1 MERGGLAETK
11 LNGRILA
18 LFIAGFL
25 AGLALIYVGQESLVG
40 NADFLDSF
48 SVGRMGVLDIDKP
61 MLFFYSMKE
70 RFSPAILLIALTLA
84 GVGSIAVSVY
94 LIWAGFCAGTILSVL
109 SIRYGIRGI
118 LIFTGG
124 IFPQILL
131 LAPAYLLLFRW
142 CQGFQERMRTARYPG
157 NAAGKHAGLSAVR
170 AGTLIFIR
178 NAPYR
183 VSGGKL
189 CKSYLSPKNF
199 PLFLGRAYHIL

>member
-170 AGTLIFIR
+170 AGPLIFILGMLLTGCL
-178 NAPYR
+178 
-183 VSGGKL
+183 VE
-189 CKSYLSPKNF
+189 SYVNPI
-199 PLFLGRAYHIL
+199 FLQKIFHFF

>member
-48 SVGRMGVLDIDKP
+48 SVGRMGVLDIDKS

-70 RFSPAILLIALTLA
+70 RFSPAVLLIALTLA

-157 NAAGKHAGLSAVR
+157 TAAGKHGGLSAVR
-170 AGTLIFIR
+170 AGTLIFILGMLLTGCL
-178 NAPYR
+178 
-183 VSGGKL
+183 VE
-189 CKSYLSPKNF
+189 SYVNPI
-199 PLFLGRAYHIL
+199 FLQKIFHFF